1 MRVRLTPRLTNPN
14 LGLVA
19 ETTPLGSV
27 LLGAT
32 VGDTVVLRVPG
43 MAPQPFVIQA
53 IKRSAEG
60 DAG

>member
-1 MRVRLTPRLTNPN
+1 MRLTPRLTNQS

-27 LLGAT
+27 LLGAA

-53 IKRSAEG
+53 IRRSADG
-60 DAG
+60 VAG